1 MAVEKIEYS
10 SPHRFRSVYLLLL
23 PLLWGGIFP
32 QKLCAQADEAP
43 EEIADG
49 QWMKYR
55 VDASFAASQFKNQT
69 YGILRSQNFA
79 PGQQQYLQDYYKK
92 YALPRWT
99 ERSNWKSLSNY
110 RSTLRRE
117 FQMAKSGQVHKF
129 LTQLV
134 FDYMKRVAENPRLN
148 RPARCN
154 AMLALGELNT
164 TDLGGST
171 PPTPLPEALPVLIS
185 TVESPDA
192 FDGLKVE
199 ALAELGRH
207 VALGLPEADQ
217 PKIKDLLLKLLTAES
232 NADPKPPCAEWM
244 RLMATEMLGQL
255 GILGTNDEVVKALT
269 TVLDDSKVRFRIRA
283 AAARSLGQLNYPAG
297 GAPGLNAVSLGSKVV
312 QMVVDAFEA
321 ELKKR
326 RQDDDVFKRL
336 LKTRLD
342 AAADGISGT
351 NNPNR
356 PGIKSLAGD
365 AETKARF
372 EELEKSFKAMQ
383 RELDDKELTG
393 RKLEDKVREYQQK
406 LKAWM
411 AK

>member
-1 MAVEKIEYS
+1 
-10 SPHRFRSVYLLLL
+10 
-23 PLLWGGIFP
+23 
-32 QKLCAQADEAP
+32 
-43 EEIADG
+43 
-49 QWMKYR
+49 
-55 VDASFAASQFKNQT
+55 
-69 YGILRSQNFA
+69 
-79 PGQQQYLQDYYKK
+79 
-92 YALPRWT
+92 
-99 ERSNWKSLSNY
+99 
-110 RSTLRRE
+110 
-117 FQMAKSGQVHKF
+117 
-129 LTQLV
+129 
-134 FDYMKRVAENPRLN
+134 
-148 RPARCN
+148 
-154 AMLALGELNT
+154 
-164 TDLGGST
+164 
-171 PPTPLPEALPVLIS
+171 
-185 TVESPDA
+185 
-192 FDGLKVE
+192 
-199 ALAELGRH
+199 
-207 VALGLPEADQ
+207 LGLPEADQ